1 MVLIASA
8 NNSGGSEA
16 VEESKSQPVAT
27 PSSSN
32 SKGGLQMMME
42 EIQGHLSDGDS
53 DTHDVTAG
61 ETEGNENTQ
70 DDQEREIWRRIEQSK
85 Y

>member
-1 MVLIASA
+1 MV
-8 NNSGGSEA
+8 
-16 VEESKSQPVAT
+16 
-27 PSSSN
+27 
-32 SKGGLQMMME
+32 MDD
-42 EIQGHLSDGDS
+42 IQAHLDDDDS

-61 ETEGNENTQ
+61 ETEGNENNQ